1 MQDEYLTRCVVDP
14 VKRTIYLYSSEG
26 DEKQVTCETV
36 DEFMNVLEFVRATVD
51 EETLSYANPLQF
63 PFLGEKIP
71 GKIFT
76 HDTFF
81 KMNPYRINYKA
92 LKQEPVKTTP
102 ENVKEANENLFRA
115 KWNLPQAAK
124 HCGMSHKE
132 MKLTFW
138 EYLKY
143 NPITYKA

>member
-1 MQDEYLTRCVVDP
+1 M
-14 VKRTIYLYSSEG
+14 
-26 DEKQVTCETV
+26 
-36 DEFMNVLEFVRATVD
+36 
-51 EETLSYANPLQF
+51 
-63 PFLGEKIP
+63 EKIP
-71 GKIFT
+71 AKFYARY
-76 HDTFF
+76 FF

-92 LKQEPVKTTP
+92 LKEESVKTTP

-124 HCGMSHKE
+124 HCGMSQKE

-138 EYLKY
+138 EYVKY